1 MDDTIRQERCAQV
14 AAAIIALMPTLLEG
28 KSRPNR
34 LQDALEPLSRI
45 RAVADAGSSGISN
58 DDYLRWLGVAPENL
72 GRIETAVRDG
82 DADGAFAA
90 FRDPENGLHLLV
102 QGCQGCQGW

>member
-1 MDDTIRQERCAQV
+1 MTQRRLSHSLAV
-14 AAAIIALMPTLLEG
+14 GLLPAVFLTVMLLAPVFRLLLEG
-28 KSRPNR
+28 G
-34 LQDALEPLSRI
+34 AG
-45 RAVADAGSSGISN
+45 AVAGMASAIWH

-72 GRIETAVRDG
+72 GRIEAAVRDG